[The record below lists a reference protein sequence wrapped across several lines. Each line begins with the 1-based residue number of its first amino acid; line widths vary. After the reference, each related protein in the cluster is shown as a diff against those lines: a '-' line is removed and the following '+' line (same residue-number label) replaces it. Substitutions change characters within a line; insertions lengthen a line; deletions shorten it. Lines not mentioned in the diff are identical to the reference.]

1 MRAGPFIFACILC
14 FVAGGCM
21 SVLALICAS
30 RPQKWVIA
38 GWILYLAVCFALAY
52 TVGGA
57 ILL

>member
-1 MRAGPFIFACILC
+1 
-14 FVAGGCM
+14 M

-30 RPQKWVIA
+30 RPQKWVIL